1 MSKPMELGTRCGE
14 CLLYGAIQGMADG
27 MILVDP
33 DERIFHL
40 NRRAQE
46 LLELGSRHVIGT
58 KLSECHLNTALARFW
73 EDASKEFV
81 PVTSDLEF
89 PSGESVRA
97 TVSLCLSASREPIGR
112 ALMLRDVT
120 REKRISVELSAS
132 VARRLVE
139 MVHRDPP
146 EDEDMP
152 PLTSREEEILRLLVE
167 GLTNAEIAARLCVS
181 VNTVASHLKHLFS
194 KLEVTSRAQATAYA
208 VSHGLRPGRR

>member
-1 MSKPMELGTRCGE
+1 MSKPMELATRCGE

-27 MILVDP
+27 LVLIDQE
-33 DERIFHL
+33 DRIFHM

-46 LLELGSRHVIGT
+46 LLELGSRHLVGT
-58 KLSECHLNTALARFW
+58 KLSECHLNAALARFW

-89 PSGESVRA
+89 PSGESIRA

-152 PLTSREEEILRLLVE
+152 ALTSREEEILRLLVE
-167 GLTNAEIAARLCVS
+167 GLTNAEIAGRLCVS
-181 VNTVASHLKHLFS
+181 VNTVASHLKHLYS
-194 KLEVTSRAQATAYA
+194 KLQVTSRAQATAYA